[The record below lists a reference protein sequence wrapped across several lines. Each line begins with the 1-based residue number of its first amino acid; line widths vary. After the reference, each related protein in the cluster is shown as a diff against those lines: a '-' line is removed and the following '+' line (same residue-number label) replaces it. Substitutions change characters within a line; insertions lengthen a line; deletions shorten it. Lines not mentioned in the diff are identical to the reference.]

1 MIEVKKPEVDFATV
15 ARENSE
21 DGAASQGGDLG
32 FFQKGDMVKPFADY
46 VFGNG
51 VGSIGVVE
59 TDFGY
64 HIVKIT
70 EKEDVVQLATIAQ
83 EIEASE
89 NTINDLFAQA
99 TKFEM
104 AATEDYKNFG
114 DIAKGMEMNVLR
126 ADNLLAIDEYIV
138 GLGSQRSIVQW
149 AFAKDTKHG
158 NVKRFS
164 VNNGYVIAQLTKKT
178 EEGLAAVKDARP
190 FVESNFD

>member
-1 MIEVKKPEVDFATV
+1 MIYLP
-15 ARENSE
+15 R
-21 DGAASQGGDLG
+21 
-32 FFQKGDMVKPFADY
+32 
-46 VFGNG
+46 
-51 VGSIGVVE
+51 
-59 TDFGY
+59 
-64 HIVKIT
+64 
-70 EKEDVVQLATIAQ
+70 QL
-83 EIEASE
+83 
-89 NTINDLFAQA
+89 NL
-99 TKFEM
+99 KWR
-104 AATEDYKNFG
+104 ATEDYKNFG

-190 FVESNFD
+190 FVEPILIKEKKAELLKKKMEGKSMQDIASANKVEVKTATGLTMKNPLLGDAGERA